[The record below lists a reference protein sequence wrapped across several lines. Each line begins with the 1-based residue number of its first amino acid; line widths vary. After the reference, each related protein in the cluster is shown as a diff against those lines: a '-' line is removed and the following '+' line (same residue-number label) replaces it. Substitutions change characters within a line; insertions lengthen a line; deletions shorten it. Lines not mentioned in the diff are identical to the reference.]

1 MTRSEL
7 IALYAKSRNRKKKE
21 AEADVNFI
29 FDAITEALARDEKVV
44 LTGFGT
50 FNVKDRKGKRCLN
63 PRSKRPMQLPPG
75 RAAVFRSGRG
85 LRDAVDPKKDQN
97 K

>member
-21 AEADVNFI
+21 AEEDVNFI
-29 FDAITEALARDEKVV
+29 FDAIVDALARDEKVV

-63 PRSKRPMQLPPG
+63 PRNKKPMQLPPG
-75 RAAVFRSGRG
+75 RAATFKSGR
-85 LRDAVDPKKDQN
+85 RMREAVNPKKD
-97 K
+97 